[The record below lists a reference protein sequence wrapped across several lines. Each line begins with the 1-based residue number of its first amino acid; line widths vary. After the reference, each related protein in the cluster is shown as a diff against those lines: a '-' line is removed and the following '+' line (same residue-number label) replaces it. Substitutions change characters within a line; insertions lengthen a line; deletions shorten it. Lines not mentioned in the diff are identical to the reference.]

1 SFSVQCSKGT
11 YIRSLARD
19 IAEKL
24 GTVGYITE
32 LRRISSGEYLVS
44 DAIRI
49 SEFEQAFN
57 IATSDI
63 SISHS

>member
-1 SFSVQCSKGT
+1 VQCSKGT

-24 GTVGYITE
+24 GTVGYLTK
-32 LRRISSGEYLVS
+32 LRRISSGEFLVS

-49 SEFEQAFN
+49 GDFEQEFN
-57 IATSDI
+57 IATSDF
-63 SISHS
+63 SSSHS